1 MDPKPQLPSMHP
13 VAPDAE
19 SGSLSDAVT
28 GAIDGVVVHGSDKRR
43 RKETEHLATLKRVRV
58 MVAAAAVMLGAF
70 GGVDWLVA
78 EVFPNVRFSHLILVR
93 FVSILALGLFMLR
106 LGTDPP
112 PGPGML
118 RLLERATTSL
128 GAIVCALMSIEFGG
142 LTSPSIAGLSV
153 LLIAR
158 GVILSDPWRVGAV
171 SLGLP
176 FLVQTIV
183 LLGSSLWNPSIA
195 AQLHSPPALVTYS
208 MFLSNNFAVCIVC
221 VVGGH
226 IVWTLRRQ
234 LQQARSIGRYEL
246 KTKLGEGGMG
256 EVWIAYHPVL
266 KRNLALKILQPR
278 GEDRARAVARFER
291 EVRATTELTHPNTV
305 RVFDYGATEDGLWYY
320 AMELLEGDDLG
331 HLVEREGPL
340 PPARALH
347 LMQQAARAL
356 AEAHARGIVHRD
368 IKPENLFL
376 TSLGGEH
383 DFVKVLDFGIAKFR
397 EAGSATITQAGTVLG
412 SPLYMAPETLR
423 GSSDAR
429 ADIYALGAVLYFL
442 LTARPPFMAV
452 SAPLVMLAHMNETP
466 KRPSSVT
473 KQVIPADLEA
483 ITLRCLAKDP
493 ADRFPSAAE
502 LVAAF
507 GDCKDA
513 GRWVPSAPTSLRS
526 KVAREAADTE
536 VVAEDPAF
544 AETARREA

>member
-1 MDPKPQLPSMHP
+1 MSPRSPLPSMHP
-13 VAPDAE
+13 VPPDEAE
-19 SGSLSDAVT
+19 SEATT
-28 GAIDGVVVHGSDKRR
+28 GVGMVHGSDKRR
-43 RKETEHLATLKRVRV
+43 REESEHLATLKRVRV
-58 MVAAAAVMLGAF
+58 MVAAAALMVAAF

-78 EVFPNVRFSHLILVR
+78 EVFPNVRFSRLAFVRLVS
-93 FVSILALGLFMLR
+93 VLALGVFMIPLGAKKPPTPRTLR
-106 LGTDPP
+106 W
-112 PGPGML
+112 
-118 RLLERATTSL
+118 LERATTSL
-128 GAIVCALMSIEFGG
+128 GAIVCAFMCIEFGG
-142 LTSPSIAGLSV
+142 ITSPSIAGLSV

-158 GVILSDPWRVGAV
+158 GVILSDPWRIGAV
-171 SLGLP
+171 SIGLP
-176 FLVQTIV
+176 FLVHTGV
-183 LLGSSLWNPSIA
+183 LLLASTWDPNIQ
-195 AQLHSPPALVTYS
+195 AQLHSSAALVTYLL
-208 MFLSNNFAVCIVC
+208 FLSNTFAVCVVC

-226 IVWTLRRQ
+226 IVWSLRRQ

-246 KTKLGEGGMG
+246 KQKLGEGGMG

-331 HLVEREGPL
+331 RLVANAGPL
-340 PPARALH
+340 PAARALH
-347 LMQQAARAL
+347 LIQQAARAL

-368 IKPENLFL
+368 IKPENLFV

-412 SPLYMAPETLR
+412 SPLYMAPETLK

-442 LTARPPFMAV
+442 LTGRPPFMAV

-466 KRPSSVT
+466 KRPSTVT
-473 KQVIPADLEA
+473 NRVIPQDLEA

-493 ADRFPSAAE
+493 ADRFPSAIE
-502 LVAAF
+502 LVAAL

-513 GRWVPSAPTSLRS
+513 GTWVPSPPMSVHA
-526 KVAREAADTE
+526 KVASSQEDATE
-536 VVAEDPAF
+536 PFDDPAF
-544 AETARREA
+544 AETRTAREVT